1 MMAAILKLFFGEIA
15 FECISQC
22 ANFEHCILTRTVKI
36 KKKRFHDVILSWPVN
51 CTKIKKKKTKIVDI
65 SEKFPNTL
73 RFPKM
78 YNNCFGQKKSSLT
91 ENFTGRQF
99 SKANLA
105 SKSDIANFAIKI

>member
-1 MMAAILKLFFGEIA
+1 M
-15 FECISQC
+15 
-22 ANFEHCILTRTVKI
+22 TRTVKI
-36 KKKRFHDVILSWPVN
+36 KKKWFYDVILFWSVN
-51 CTKIKKKKTKIVDI
+51 CAKIKKKIVDI
-65 SEKFPNTL
+65 SGKFPNTL

-105 SKSDIANFAIKI
+105 SKSDIAIFAIKI